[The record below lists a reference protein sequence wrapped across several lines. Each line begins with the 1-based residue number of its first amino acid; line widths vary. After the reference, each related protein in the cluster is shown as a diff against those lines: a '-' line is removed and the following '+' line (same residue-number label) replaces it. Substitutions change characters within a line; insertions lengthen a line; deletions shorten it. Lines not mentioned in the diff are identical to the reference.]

1 MNEKL
6 KKTEKY
12 RKRYMRSHTVIYMIL
27 DNKKDADIIDWLVKQ
42 ENRSQAIRQLIRK
55 EANSGT

>member
-12 RKRYMRSHTVIYMIL
+12 RKRYMRSHTVISMIL

-42 ENRSQAIRQLIRK
+42 ENRSKAIRQLIRK